1 MHLIVDKKKK
11 KKLLHNA
18 LKLYKP
24 AHYVYIIEK
33 SLLIILLAFIVIYP
47 LVCYLTDYHV
57 MINTFTQKKSYLLVI
72 DNVIWA
78 ACMLSIPFFIWV
90 LRMNLQFA
98 YIGGLSGEALSIEDG
113 KLIYTFTYLF
123 KSLLGSRNLLIV
135 DLNKIDRLTYDEI
148 THKIELEGMMVEVIF
163 KPDSKIDE
171 FDLEKMETNKVV
183 LFDYFSP
190 SLIEIL
196 REYV

>member
-1 MHLIVDKKKK
+1 
-11 KKLLHNA
+11 
-18 LKLYKP
+18 
-24 AHYVYIIEK
+24 
-33 SLLIILLAFIVIYP
+33 
-47 LVCYLTDYHV
+47 
-57 MINTFTQKKSYLLVI
+57 
-72 DNVIWA
+72 
-78 ACMLSIPFFIWV
+78 
-90 LRMNLQFA
+90 MNLQFA

-171 FDLEKMETNKVV
+171 FDLENMATNKVV